1 VLVRAIDVAAAGD
14 YEEVPLIDRVLSVI
28 EECGTQE
35 VRQFA
40 AVAHFTRTLN
50 ERMAPLIRVIEQ
62 TASTDPALQELRT
75 RQIGAIRAKRAV
87 VVGKFWRTALR
98 PGLSADQAADAMA
111 MMLSAHVYSMLTVD
125 LGWSPDRSSSG
136 LPTRSLIYSCGRNCC
151 ANSATE
157 GTGFISMR

>member
-1 VLVRAIDVAAAGD
+1 M
-14 YEEVPLIDRVLSVI
+14 LSVI

-35 VRQFA
+35 VRQFD

-50 ERMAPLIRVIEQ
+50 ERMAPLIRVMEQ

-75 RQIGAIRAKRAV
+75 RQIGAIRANCAV

-125 LGWSPDRSSSG
+125 LGWSPDRYEQWIAHA
-136 LPTRSLIYSCGRNCC
+136 LAHLFLRPELLR
-151 ANSATE
+151 E
-157 GTGFISMR
+157 